1 MAGHARFTAVLD
13 ACVLYLVSV
22 ADSLISLAA
31 AGLYAAKWTIAIEE
45 EWLRNLERARPEL
58 RGRLQ
63 LRRDDMR
70 AALPDWQISNLA
82 WQAIAPSLRL
92 PDPDDAHVLAA
103 AAIVGHADCI
113 VTSNLKDFPAETLK
127 SYGIEAIHPDD
138 FLVTQL
144 DLDEFSAL
152 AAFRDMRARKKNPPL
167 NSEEFAQ
174 ALERNGLVATAS
186 RLRAAAALI

>member
-1 MAGHARFTAVLD
+1 VAGHARFTAVLD
-13 ACVLYLVSV
+13 ACVLYPVSV
-22 ADSLISLAA
+22 ADSLISLAV
-31 AGLYAAKWTIAIEE
+31 AGLYAAKWTTAIED
-45 EWLRNLERARPEL
+45 EWVRNLERARPEL
-58 RGRLQ
+58 QGRLQ

-70 AALPDWQISNLA
+70 AALPDWQISDLA

-92 PDPDDAHVLAA
+92 PDPDDAHVLA

-138 FLVTQL
+138 FLVAQL

-174 ALERNGLVATAS
+174 ALARNGLVATAS